1 MFCDNLEGWDGEGDA
16 REVLRGRGLLY
27 IFISFS
33 DETDFLSVIKQTA
46 ENRHFLGEKKDLST
60 NNLTE

>member
-46 ENRHFLGEKKDLST
+46 ENRHFLGKKKRFVY
-60 NNLTE
+60 